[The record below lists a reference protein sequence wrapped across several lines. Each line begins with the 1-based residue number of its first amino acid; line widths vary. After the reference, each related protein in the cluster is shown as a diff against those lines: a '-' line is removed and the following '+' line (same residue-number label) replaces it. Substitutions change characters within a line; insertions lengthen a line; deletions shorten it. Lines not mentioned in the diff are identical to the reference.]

1 MGWEEEREERRP
13 TEEKWAR
20 DPIGAIFF
28 GLILLVVAVVLL
40 LGTQGYV
47 EWEDIW
53 AYFLVG
59 LGLIFWVEAVA
70 RFALP
75 AYRRPIFGR
84 LILGLVLVAVGAANI
99 YGLAE
104 WWPVA
109 LIVVALAVV
118 LYGLVRLIRPG

>member
-1 MGWEEEREERRP
+1 MGWEEEREEERP
-13 TEEKWAR
+13 VGEKWAR
-20 DPIGAIFF
+20 DPLGAIFF

-47 EWEDIW
+47 EWEGIW

-59 LGLIFWVEAVA
+59 LGVIFWVEALV

-84 LILGLVLVAVGAANI
+84 LILGLILVAVGATNI

-118 LYGLVRLIRPG
+118 LYGIVRLIRPG

>member
-1 MGWEEEREERRP
+1 MGWEEEREEERP

-20 DPIGAIFF
+20 DPLGAVFF

-59 LGLIFWVEAVA
+59 LGLIFWVEAVVRLA
-70 RFALP
+70 SP

-84 LILGLVLVAVGAANI
+84 LILGLILVTVGAANI

-109 LIVVALAVV
+109 LIVIALALV
-118 LYGLVRLIRPG
+118 LYGVVRLVRPG

>member
-1 MGWEEEREERRP
+1 MGWEEEREEQRP

-20 DPIGAIFF
+20 DPIGAVFF

-59 LGLIFWVEAVA
+59 LGLIFWVEAVV

-84 LILGLVLVAVGAANI
+84 LILGLILVAVGGANI

-109 LIVVALAVV
+109 LIAVALALV
-118 LYGLVRLIRPG
+118 LYGLVRLVRPG